1 MLSTK
6 YMLKP
11 RLPLVPIFKE
21 TLEGHTPG
29 WPSLEPVEEF
39 QLLGSENII
48 DPITNAGLPT
58 DMEEILKDMRNY
70 NAVINLYTQ
79 GLIPQLGLAN
89 IADRRNF
96 IQYRLCSLDPV
107 YEFHELFV
115 EAHRTYEPC
124 RLAAMIYGMLVIYP
138 LPAANRPFN
147 RLCSLLKIA
156 LIDSDIQSGTWQLCP
171 EMLLWVL
178 VLGAMASRDLEQRPW
193 FVDILRDTVNVLGIA
208 SWLNLKE
215 IMVSIMW
222 MDCVCDIGV
231 HAVWDEVMQRQMGQI
246 LE

>member
-21 TLEGHTPG
+21 TLAGHTPG
-29 WPSLEPVEEF
+29 WPSLDPVEEF
-39 QLLGSENII
+39 GLLGGETI
-48 DPITNAGLPT
+48 DPISNAGLPS
-58 DMEEILKDMRNY
+58 DVEEILQDMRNY
-70 NAVINLYTQ
+70 NAVVNLYTQ
-79 GLIPQLGLAN
+79 GLIPHLGLAN

-96 IQYRLCSLDPV
+96 IQYRLVSLDPA
-107 YEFHELFV
+107 YEFHELFLDS
-115 EAHRTYEPC
+115 HKTYEPC

-147 RLCSLLKIA
+147 RLCGLLKIA
-156 LIDSDIQSGTWQLCP
+156 LIDSDLQNGTWQLCP

-193 FVDILRDTVNVLGIA
+193 FVSVLQDTVNALGIS
-208 SWLNLKE
+208 SWLSLKE
-215 IMVSIMW
+215 IMVSVMW
-222 MDCVCDIGV
+222 MDCVCDIGGQ
-231 HAVWDEVMQRQMGQI
+231 AVWDEVVQGQVGMI